1 MSVYVIEEGDTLA
14 PIVYRTFEQAKAY
27 LTAKAVENGWEIV
40 NDYDVPEADFEEDN
54 VNRYAAGRARPV
66 ERPIGKTYIWAQR
79 EDAPE
84 ITIIIHKL
92 TLEEDAAEDPMGPE
106 GGRRKGSSGAR
117 RKSLKQRLAA
127 AKKKCYPGYD
137 VYDYRMNAKGEFFNC
152 LPAGLKRRTVRRRT

>member
-1 MSVYVIEEGDTLA
+1 VIEEGDTLA
-14 PIVYRTFEQAKAY
+14 PIVYRTFEQAKAS
-27 LTAKAVENGWEIV
+27 LTAKAAENGWEIV
-40 NDYDVPEADFEEDN
+40 NDYDRPEPDFEEDN
-54 VNRYAAGRARPV
+54 VNRYAAGRARPA

-92 TLEEDAAEDPMGPE
+92 TLEEDAAEEDPAGPD
-106 GGRRKGSSGAR
+106 GGRRKASSGAR

-152 LPAGLKRRTVRRRT
+152 LPAGLKRRKTRRRA

>member
-1 MSVYVIEEGDTLA
+1 MSVYVIEEGETLA
-14 PIVYRTFEQAKAY
+14 PIAYRTFEQAKAY
-27 LTAKAVENGWEIV
+27 LTSKAAEEGWEIV
-40 NDYDVPEADFEEDN
+40 NDYDRPEPDFEEDN
-54 VNRYAAGRARPV
+54 VNRYAAGRARPA

-92 TLEEDAAEDPMGPE
+92 TLKDAAEDDPVGPE
-106 GGRRKGSSGAR
+106 GGRRKGSSGTR

-152 LPAGLKRRTVRRRT
+152 LPAGLKRRKTRRTR